1 MTSAGRSDIRIR
13 VRSDKWSFL
22 ISKNDVIGLS
32 SITHCIHQL
41 FAIRHKICND
51 LRLHSSIIDVL
62 GDAPQVC
69 FQPILTRAVWSVGT
83 RQPIPQL
90 TRLAHLH
97 CHYIFSPEYT
107 YFFAHFF
114 WCIAADGACALG
126 SLDFLN
132 KILWVQV
139 RVRVRVRVRVIGNI
153 GVVDETEHIENRIEE
168 DSEEG
173 HGQEGGRLSH
183 LMRGR
188 VELLGNCRR
197 AARENRVRV
206 RVWVRVRVRI
216 LLHKVQCDIE
226 TEFRA
231 FVQSRIDCHS
241 TTHGM
246 SVVFG

>member
-13 VRSDKWSFL
+13 IRSDKWSFL

-83 RQPIPQL
+83 RQSIPQL

-139 RVRVRVRVRVIGNI
+139 RVRVRVRVIGNI

-173 HGQEGGRLSH
+173 HGAGRRKIVASVEGQSGAA
-183 LMRGR
+183 G
-188 VELLGNCRR
+188 ELLEGC
-197 AARENRVRV
+197 
-206 RVWVRVRVRI
+206 
-216 LLHKVQCDIE
+216 
-226 TEFRA
+226 
-231 FVQSRIDCHS
+231 
-241 TTHGM
+241 
-246 SVVFG
+246 